1 MKALFAGSFHPP
13 TKGHISVIA
22 RGAKLFDEVV
32 VAVMANPEKT
42 YTLSAEKRKDMLEQ
56 CLRSYPNVSVVTGN
70 GLTAELAKELHADVL
85 LRGVRDTTDFEYEK
99 RMGEVN
105 RALSGIESLFL
116 PAEEGLGSVASSVV
130 MDVARHGGDISSFV
144 PAEIKDEIIETI
156 KKESHT

>member
-13 TKGHISVIA
+13 TKGHISVIT

-70 GLTAELAKELHADVL
+70 GLTAELAKELHVDVL

>member
-13 TKGHISVIA
+13 TKGHISVIT

-56 CLRSYPNVSVVTGN
+56 CLRSYPNVSVVIGN

>member
-13 TKGHISVIA
+13 TKGHISVIT

-70 GLTAELAKELHADVL
+70 GLTAELAKEFHADVL

>member
-1 MKALFAGSFHPP
+1 M
-13 TKGHISVIA
+13 
-22 RGAKLFDEVV
+22 
-32 VAVMANPEKT
+32 AVRDFINI
-42 YTLSAEKRKDMLEQ
+42 LSAYIDGFVGTQ
-56 CLRSYPNVSVVTGN
+56 
-70 GLTAELAKELHADVL
+70 AELAKELHADVL

-116 PAEEGLGSVASSVV
+116 PSEEGLGSVASSVV

>member
-13 TKGHISVIA
+13 TNGHISVIT

-42 YTLSAEKRKDMLEQ
+42 YTISAEKRKALLER
-56 CLRSYPNVSVVTGN
+56 CLKNCPNVTVVIGN
-70 GLTAELAKELHADVL
+70 GLTVTMAKELHADVL
-85 LRGVRDTTDFEYEK
+85 LRGVRDTADFEYEK

-116 PAEEGLGSVASSVV
+116 PAEDGLGSVASSVV
-130 MDVARHGGDISSFV
+130 MDVARHGGDISAFV
-144 PAEIKDEIIETI
+144 PEMIKDEIIETI

>member
-1 MKALFAGSFHPP
+1 MKALFVGSFHPP
-13 TKGHISVIA
+13 TKGHISVIT

-56 CLRSYPNVSVVTGN
+56 CLTAFPNVSVVTGN